1 MSGPTVKPAAGPA
14 RGKRKII
21 EIDEKKCNGC
31 GQCVSACAE
40 GALQLVNGKARLV
53 KDIYCDGLGAC
64 IGECPEGALKIIER
78 EATPFNE
85 KAVGKRMEG
94 RKEKGPGRKAPKT
107 EKTGGTG
114 ETLPCGCP
122 SSQVMDLK
130 PAKGPHIYT
139 PAQGS
144 DSELS
149 HWPIKLKLLPPEAP
163 FLKGADLVLLADCA
177 GAALPDLHPRLL
189 RGRAVAMACPKFDD
203 LDGHINRLAAI
214 LEASRPKSLTV
225 VIMEVPCCRGLLFA
239 AEKAIEISGVKVPM
253 KRMVVS
259 RDGKIQEEKQ
269 GG

>member
-1 MSGPTVKPAAGPA
+1 MAG
-14 RGKRKII
+14 RRKII
-21 EIDEKKCNGC
+21 EIDENKCNGC

-40 GALQLVNGKARLV
+40 GALELVNGKAKLV
-53 KDIYCDGLGAC
+53 KDIFCDGLGAC

-78 EATPFNE
+78 EAGQFNE
-85 KAVGKRMEG
+85 KAVQKRLESLN
-94 RKEKGPGRKAPKT
+94 KKNPGPKT
-107 EKTGGTG
+107 PKPAKPGGTG

-130 PAKGPHIYT
+130 PAKGPHVYT
-139 PAQGS
+139 PAQGA

-203 LDGHINRLAAI
+203 LEGHINRLAAI
-214 LEASRPKSLTV
+214 LEASRPRSLTV

-239 AEKAIEISGVKVPM
+239 AEKAIELSGVKIPIT
-253 KRMVVS
+253 RMIIG
-259 RDGKIQEEKQ
+259 RDGKVLEEKH

>member
-1 MSGPTVKPAAGPA
+1 MA
-14 RGKRKII
+14 RTRKII

-40 GALQLVNGKARLV
+40 GALELVNGKAKLV

-78 EATPFNE
+78 KANLFNE
-85 KAVGKRMEG
+85 KEAEKRMKD
-94 RKEKGPGRKAPKT
+94 RKPKGKGGKAPKIT
-107 EKTGGTG
+107 KPGSG

-122 SSQVMDLK
+122 SSTMMDLRK
-130 PAKGPHIYT
+130 GKVPA
-139 PAQGS
+139 PAAS
-144 DSELS
+144 REAHSELT

-177 GAALPDLHPRLL
+177 ATAYPNLHPHLL
-189 RGRAVAMACPKFDD
+189 RGRSIVMACPKFDD
-203 LDGHINRLAAI
+203 LEGHINRLAAI

-225 VIMEVPCCRGLLFA
+225 VIMEVPCCNGLLFA
-239 AEKAIEISGVKVPM
+239 AEKAIELSGVKVPM
-253 KRMVVS
+253 KKMVIG
-259 RDGKIQEEKQ
+259 RDGRIIKGNP

>member
-1 MSGPTVKPAAGPA
+1 MA
-14 RGKRKII
+14 RTRKII

-40 GALQLVNGKARLV
+40 GALELVNGKAKLV

-78 EATPFNE
+78 DAVSFNE
-85 KAVGKRMEG
+85 KAVEKRMES
-94 RKEKGPGRKAPKT
+94 KILKAKKGKTPKT
-107 EKTGGTG
+107 PKPGGTG

-130 PAKGPHIYT
+130 PAKGTHIYT
-139 PAQGS
+139 PTQGV

-177 GAALPDLHPRLL
+177 AAAYPNLHPNLL
-189 RGRAVAMACPKFDD
+189 RGRAIVMACPKFDD
-203 LDGHINRLAAI
+203 LEGHINRLAAI
-214 LEASRPKSLTV
+214 LEASHPKSLTV
-225 VIMEVPCCRGLLFA
+225 VIMEVPCCNGLLFA
-239 AEKAIEISGVKVPM
+239 AEKAIELSGVKVPM
-253 KRMVVS
+253 KKMVIS
-259 RDGKIQEEKQ
+259 RDGKILDNV
-269 GG
+269 

>member
-1 MSGPTVKPAAGPA
+1 MAK
-14 RGKRKII
+14 RRKII

-31 GQCVSACAE
+31 GQCISACAE
-40 GALQLVNGKARLV
+40 GALELVNGKAKLV

-78 EATPFNE
+78 EATIFDE
-85 KAVGKRMEG
+85 KAVEKRMKSKKLKAKEG
-94 RKEKGPGRKAPKT
+94 KASKKAKHASEK
-107 EKTGGTG
+107 
-114 ETLPCGCP
+114 TLPCGCP

-130 PAKGPHIYT
+130 PAKGPHINT
-139 PAQGS
+139 SAQGV

-203 LDGHINRLAAI
+203 LEGHINRLAAI
-214 LEASRPKSLTV
+214 LEASRPRSLTV
-225 VIMEVPCCRGLLFA
+225 VIMEVPCCNGLLFA
-239 AEKAIEISGVKVPM
+239 AEKAIELSGVKVPM
-253 KRMVVS
+253 KKMVIGRNGRIV
-259 RDGKIQEEKQ
+259 EEQKQ
-269 GG
+269 